1 MANDKI
7 KTVLFDADGVTITP
21 IEPFSVQYAKLHGLD
36 PKVLSSFFD
45 AHFGEALVGKR
56 DLKELLEAKRELWAW
71 KGPIEDLL
79 TNWFEAENHNN
90 QELLIFI
97 HQLRA
102 NGLPCYLAMNQEKYR
117 SKYINEVM
125 FPETFDFIYS
135 SADIGFK
142 KPDPIYYQHIIKE
155 LQNAHIIQEPSEI
168 VYFDDSV
175 SNVRAAKDL
184 GLQGHVYTSVEQVKK
199 VLMS

>member
-1 MANDKI
+1 MTNEKI
-7 KTVLFDADGVTITP
+7 KAILFDADGVTITP
-21 IEPFSVQYAKLHGLD
+21 AEPFSVQYAKLHGLD
-36 PKVLSSFFD
+36 PKILSSFFD
-45 AHFGEALVGKR
+45 THFGEALIGKR

-79 TNWFEAENHNN
+79 TNWFEAENHKN
-90 QELLIFI
+90 QELLVLIN
-97 HQLRA
+97 QLRQ
-102 NGLPCYLAMNQEKYR
+102 NNLPCYLAMNQEKYR
-117 SKYINEVM
+117 SLYIKEVM

-155 LQNAHIIQEPSEI
+155 LQNAHVIHEPVEI

-175 SNVRAAKDL
+175 SNVQAAKDL
-184 GLQGHVYTSVEQVKK
+184 GLQAHVYTCVEQVKK